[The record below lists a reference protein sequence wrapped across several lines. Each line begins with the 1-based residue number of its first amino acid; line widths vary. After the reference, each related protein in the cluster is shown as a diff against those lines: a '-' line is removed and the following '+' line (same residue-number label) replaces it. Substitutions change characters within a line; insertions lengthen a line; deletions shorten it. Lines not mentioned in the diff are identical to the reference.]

1 MIYVFNL
8 FRTHLKSSFL
18 RYIFVCICDIGLV
31 IPTAHCVV
39 IEQLSDLLI
48 ILCQKN
54 DSRGL
59 VSILIAR
66 GQSCLYQDEQD
77 LIVSSTWNGLSWLN
91 YYLTYLGPLLSICFE
106 MMVLLSFKCV
116 KHKYKTSVQINQKI
130 ILTAKI
136 RYLGNSPIMTNWESK
151 SA

>member
-106 MMVLLSFKCV
+106 MMVLLSFKYV
-116 KHKYKTSVQINQKI
+116 KHNIRLLYKSIKKSYLQQKSDI
-130 ILTAKI
+130 
-136 RYLGNSPIMTNWESK
+136 
-151 SA
+151 